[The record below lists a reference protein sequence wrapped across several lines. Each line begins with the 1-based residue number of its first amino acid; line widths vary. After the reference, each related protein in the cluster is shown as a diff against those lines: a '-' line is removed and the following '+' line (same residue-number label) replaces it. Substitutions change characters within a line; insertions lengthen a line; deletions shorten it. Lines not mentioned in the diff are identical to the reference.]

1 MEVHMQSGM
10 SMDSLLAEVS
20 RKESAKKD
28 FLVGPRKMM
37 MEKDTHLSIENN
49 GIFEINENAHQQF
62 AAKFDIPKKF
72 YDDLPRR
79 APGLRS
85 NLVNGLM
92 SVDKETRMVRTLDG
106 KARALVSDRFRPID
120 DFLVMQAI
128 LPVLKDQRGMEVM
141 SLQLSEARM
150 YLQLS
155 FPRLQGEVVKGQVV
169 QAGVTITNSEVG
181 LGSQDV
187 RNWLLNLRCTNGM
200 VGESIMRRY
209 HVGKAIEGT
218 EGDYAIYSD
227 ETIMADLHSFQLRLR
242 DTLRA
247 ALTQAAF
254 DDQILKL
261 RKVAGE
267 IIPDPAI
274 QGVVENVTKHYAF
287 TQEEGKK
294 ILENIWTD
302 GDRSRWGL
310 ANAVTALVH
319 NTTSVDR
326 QYEIEKIG
334 SDLVTG
340 NAREWGAL
348 MKV

>member
-1 MEVHMQSGM
+1 
-10 SMDSLLAEVS
+10 
-20 RKESAKKD
+20 
-28 FLVGPRKMM
+28 
-37 MEKDTHLSIENN
+37 
-49 GIFEINENAHQQF
+49 
-62 AAKFDIPKKF
+62 
-72 YDDLPRR
+72 
-79 APGLRS
+79 
-85 NLVNGLM
+85 M

-169 QAGVTITNSEVG
+169 QAGVTITITNSEVG

-310 ANAVTALVH
+310 ANAVTALAH